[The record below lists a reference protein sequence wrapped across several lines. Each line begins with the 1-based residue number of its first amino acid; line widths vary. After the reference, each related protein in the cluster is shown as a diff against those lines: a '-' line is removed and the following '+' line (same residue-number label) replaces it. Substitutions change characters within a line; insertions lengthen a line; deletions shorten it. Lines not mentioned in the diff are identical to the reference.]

1 MRPMSLY
8 ESGDSCGKVSLESLC
23 HEERDAVMTGDVS
36 LNKLTE
42 LIVRGGWP
50 RNIGLSTEQAATLP
64 SEYLSAVIDDD
75 VYRIDGVKRNTS
87 KFYAGS
93 FHARLYHY
101 QDYKNREIDAVI
113 ELEDGRWCA
122 FEIKLGAN

>member
-75 VYRIDGVKRNTS
+75 VYRIDGVKRNSLTASSQIRPTS
-87 KFYAGS
+87 EKKSPNYSSATITSIPRF
-93 FHARLYHY
+93 
-101 QDYKNREIDAVI
+101 
-113 ELEDGRWCA
+113 
-122 FEIKLGAN
+122 